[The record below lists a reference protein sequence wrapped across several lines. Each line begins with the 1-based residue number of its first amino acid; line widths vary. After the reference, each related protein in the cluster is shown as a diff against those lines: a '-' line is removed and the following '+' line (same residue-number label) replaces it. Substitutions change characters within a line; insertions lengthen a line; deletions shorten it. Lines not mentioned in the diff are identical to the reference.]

1 MRKILFYLFFLFS
14 ELVFSQTKPISADIS
29 AAHFKDTNGLIHL
42 VGSDAEFHTLTYTIV
57 TLPTHGTLK
66 DPNNSDAVVS
76 AGGSLSGNSLTFV
89 PHSDENHKYIFS
101 GTNSFTYK
109 VTDSDGDS
117 DIKTVTIKVF
127 DSYLNPPTLIGS
139 EIDGEAAGD
148 NFGHAVSFSE
158 NGTIMAV
165 GAPNNDADGA
175 TSEKGSVRVFQY
187 DGSSWKQIGDD
198 IDGSNDGDEFGASV
212 SLNADGTILAVGIP
226 ENDDAFANKNPG
238 QVKIF
243 NYNSANT
250 TWESLGTITP
260 IIEESGS
267 GKAVS
272 EQFGHDVRL
281 SSDGKTLAVSDIW
294 FDKSGGNNAGRVM
307 VYRYDGT
314 KWNSISGEL
323 ELVGGSGGDNLSW
336 DISLSANGN
345 ILAVGIH
352 DDDTAKSN
360 AGKVI

>member
-1 MRKILFYLFFLFS
+1 MRKILFSLLFLFS
-14 ELVFSQTKPISADIS
+14 VVAFSQTKPIASDVS

-42 VGSDAEFHTLTYTIV
+42 VGSDAEFHTLTYKIV

-76 AGGSLSGNSLTFV
+76 AGASLTGNSLTFV

-139 EIDGEAAGD
+139 EINGEAEGD

-165 GAPNNDADGA
+165 GAPNNDADVA

-187 DGSSWKQIGDD
+187 DGSSWTKIGND

-212 SLNADGTILAVGIP
+212 SLNADGKILAVGIP

-243 NYNSANT
+243 NYNSATNI
-250 TWESLGTITP
+250 WDLIGTINGTNVSSP
-260 IIEESGS
+260 KSI
-267 GKAVS
+267 S

-281 SSDGKTLAVSDIW
+281 SSDGKTLAASDIW
-294 FDKSGGNNAGRVM
+294 FDKSGANNAGRVM

-314 KWNSISGEL
+314 NCCR
-323 ELVGGSGGDNLSW
+323 
-336 DISLSANGN
+336 
-345 ILAVGIH
+345 
-352 DDDTAKSN
+352 
-360 AGKVI
+360 